1 MAVSVEIRL
10 KTIEEYIKRRH
21 GKTRNT
27 TPREEQVIDVYANRV
42 VQYVK
47 DNWPVDTGTSRDRWL
62 FEYKATAGR
71 LSLLIENPMYYSEY
85 VHRSGGSPE
94 NPLWVR
100 LVPEAWS
107 IVKESMLSDLKRQIN
122 ATERALERRQSEG
135 QRRSPGLLDL
145 IRRPDLVDLIG
156 GMFGG

>member
-1 MAVSVEIRL
+1 MAVSGDIRL
-10 KTIEEYIKRRH
+10 RSIEEYIQRRH

-27 TPREEQVIDVYANRV
+27 TPREEDVINRHADRV

-71 LSLLIENPMYYSEY
+71 LSLFIENPMFYSEY
-85 VHRSGGSPE
+85 VHRTGGSPD
-94 NPLWVR
+94 NPLWLR
-100 LVPEAWS
+100 LVPEAWGMF
-107 IVKESMLSDLKRQIN
+107 KEDMLTDVRRQIN
-122 ATERALERRQSEG
+122 ATERELERK
-135 QRRSPGLLDL
+135 QRAGERRGPGLLDL